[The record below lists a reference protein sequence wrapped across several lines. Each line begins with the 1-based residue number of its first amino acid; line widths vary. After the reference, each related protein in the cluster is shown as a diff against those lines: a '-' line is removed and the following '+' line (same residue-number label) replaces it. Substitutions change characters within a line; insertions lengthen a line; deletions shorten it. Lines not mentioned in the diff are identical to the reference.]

1 MFANKK
7 AEEFEMKYRF
17 SFTAV
22 GLSPVAMQEVAVL
35 YRDCGSGEATYARI
49 VKENTLKCRTGS
61 ALRRI
66 GSELVLRLEK
76 LAPEELARF
85 VENRLNERNVFAWLA
100 VCRTYELVGDFAVE
114 ALHEAY
120 VTGQKTYTTSDYEKF
135 VNGKL
140 ALHPELD
147 ELSEQTYAKV
157 RQIVFKMMR
166 EAGFLDKKDNI
177 IPLVMDA
184 ELMNFIPERDLA
196 FFPMYIGK

>member
-1 MFANKK
+1 
-7 AEEFEMKYRF
+7 MKYRF

-22 GLSPVAMQEVAVL
+22 GLAPVMMQEVAAL
-35 YRDCGSGEATYARI
+35 YLDCGSAEATYARI
-49 VKENTLKCRTGS
+49 VRENTLKCRTVS

-66 GSELVLRLEK
+66 AAELVLRLKK
-76 LAPEELARF
+76 LSPEELARF
-85 VENRLNERNVFAWLA
+85 VENRLDERSVFAWLA
-100 VCRTYELVGDFAVE
+100 VCRAYDLVGDFAVE

-120 VTGQKTYTTSDYEKF
+120 ATGQKTYATSDYEKF

-147 ELSEQTYAKV
+147 ALSDQTYAKV
-157 RQIVFKMMR
+157 RQNVFRMMR
-166 EAGFLDKKDNI
+166 EAGFLDKKGGI

-196 FFPMYIGK
+196 FFPMYIGGR

>member
-1 MFANKK
+1 M
-7 AEEFEMKYRF
+7 
-17 SFTAV
+17 
-22 GLSPVAMQEVAVL
+22 MQEVAAL
-35 YRDCGSGEATYARI
+35 YLDCGSGEATYARI
-49 VKENTLKCRTGS
+49 VRENTLKCRTVS

-66 GSELVLRLEK
+66 AAELVLRLKK
-76 LAPEELARF
+76 LSPEELARF

-100 VCRTYELVGDFAVE
+100 VCRAYDLVGDFAVE

-120 VTGQKTYTTSDYEKF
+120 ATGQKTYATSDYEKF

-147 ELSEQTYAKV
+147 ALSDQTYAKV
-157 RQIVFKMMR
+157 RQNVFRMMR
-166 EAGFLDKKDNI
+166 EAGFLDKKGGI

-196 FFPMYIGK
+196 FFPMYIGGR

>member
-1 MFANKK
+1 MR
-7 AEEFEMKYRF
+7 YRF

-22 GLSPVAMQEVAVL
+22 GLAPVAMQEVAAL
-35 YRDCGSGEATYARI
+35 YRDCGSGKATYARI
-49 VKENTLKCRTGS
+49 VKENTLKCRTAS

-66 GSELVLRLEK
+66 AAEIVLRLEK
-76 LAPEELARF
+76 LSPEELARF

-100 VCRTYELVGDFAVE
+100 VCRAYDLVGDFAVE
-114 ALHEAY
+114 ALHEAF
-120 VTGQKTYTTSDYEKF
+120 VTGQKTYATSDYEKF

-184 ELMNFIPERDLA
+184 ELMNFIPEREWSL
-196 FFPMYIGK
+196 FPMMF

>member
-49 VKENTLKCRTGS
+49 VKENTLKCRTVS

-140 ALHPELD
+140 ELHPELD
-147 ELSEQTYAKV
+147 ELSA
-157 RQIVFKMMR
+157 RSSSR
-166 EAGFLDKKDNI
+166 
-177 IPLVMDA
+177 
-184 ELMNFIPERDLA
+184 
-196 FFPMYIGK
+196 